1 MMHCFLTKEQRESYL
16 REVYYSS
23 FNDRR
28 CSIAVAKNDDTR
40 NLGKLLQKLY
50 NLVKSEEE
58 LSSEA
63 DKTLKGII
71 KIRMKGKANFYEAK
85 LYTDYK
91 RYLLIRAQ
99 RDETMRK
106 SREQQCFQFFLEDMS
121 VGPTSL
127 HGDDW
132 YWGTR
137 QQLRCGEI
145 IGDTLGGIDGVFGA
159 LLFPR
164 GNCFIY
170 LYKQTIREDSFI
182 HL

>member
-1 MMHCFLTKEQRESYL
+1 MHCFLTKEQRESYL

-28 CSIAVAKNDDTR
+28 CSIAPKSNDDTK
-40 NLGKLLQKLY
+40 NLGILMQKLH
-50 NLVKSEEE
+50 NLVKSEKE
-58 LSSEA
+58 LSPEA
-63 DKTLKGII
+63 DKTLRDII
-71 KIRMKGKANFYEAK
+71 KIRMKGKPSFYEAK
-85 LYTDYK
+85 LFSDYK
-91 RYLLIRAQ
+91 KFLLIRAQ

-121 VGPTSL
+121 VGPPSL
-127 HGDDW
+127 NGDDR
-132 YWGTR
+132 YWGSK

-164 GNCFIY
+164 GKC
-170 LYKQTIREDSFI
+170 L
-182 HL
+182 